1 MGYKKALESTVCFY
15 KKIYNV
21 YLDEDYFRQVYP
33 EEENAEEGGYRRAV
47 IAHLSKKIVFKD
59 DEKKIYDFF
68 EPENIKNELLHKE
81 YIQYM
86 YKRRDEDGEMYWCT
100 ADFTVGEAENGVPKI
115 AVMTIRSIQDI
126 MDTAEEQK
134 KALESALERANN
146 ANNAKTNFLSNM
158 SHDIR
163 TPMNAILGYTTIAE
177 SAIDDKEKVL
187 EYLKKINKAG
197 NHLLNL
203 INDVLDM
210 SRIESGKINIQ
221 ERECNLI
228 QIIKN
233 LADMM
238 MSQLQAKRLN
248 LHIDIRNLEI
258 ADVYADTLHLN
269 QIFINIL
276 GNAIKFTEPDGDIY
290 INVNS
295 IPDAPW
301 GYVCYEF
308 IFKDTGIGMDKKF
321 LNHLFEPFERE
332 KTLNDGSLEGTGL
345 GLSIVKRIV
354 EVMNGE
360 ITVKSKKGKGTEF
373 SIVLKFKINNNRENH
388 KEEVKKPV
396 RKADDR
402 RILLV
407 DDNEMNRE
415 IANIILS
422 DKGYKVEEAS
432 DGSVAV
438 DMLKKSCDNYFDA
451 ILMDIHMPVMD
462 GYETTRKVRTMRR
475 KGVRDIPI
483 IAMTSNAFEE
493 DKRKAIECGMNAH
506 IAKPLQTDKLFLV
519 LDSVLNNASEK

>member
-1 MGYKKALESTVCFY
+1 MGYGKILESTICFY
-15 KKIYNV
+15 REIYNV
-21 YLDEDYFRQVYP
+21 YLDENYFRQVYP
-33 EEENAEEGGYRRAV
+33 VVENPEEGDYRRAIIV
-47 IAHLSKKIVFKD
+47 HLSKRIIYKD
-59 DEKKIYDFF
+59 DEKKIFDFF
-68 EPENIKNELLHKE
+68 EPENVKSELMHKE

-86 YKRRDEDGEMYWCT
+86 YKRCDDNGDMYWCT
-100 ADFTVGEAENGVPKI
+100 ADFTVGEKENGVPKI

-134 KALESALERANN
+134 KVLESALERANN
-146 ANNAKTNFLSNM
+146 ANNAKTIFLSNM

-163 TPMNAILGYTTIAE
+163 TPMNAILGYTSIAE
-177 SAIDDKEKVL
+177 SSIDDKEKVL
-187 EYLKKINKAG
+187 EYLKKIKKSG

-210 SRIESGKINIQ
+210 SRIESGKIHIQ

-238 MSQLQAKRLN
+238 MPQIQAKRLN
-248 LHIDIRNLEI
+248 LHIDIQQLVT

-276 GNAIKFTEPDGDIY
+276 GNAIKFTEPDGNIY

-295 IPDAPW
+295 IPDAPD

-308 IFKDTGIGMDKKF
+308 IFRDTGIGMEKEF
-321 LNHLFEPFERE
+321 LNRLFEPFERE
-332 KTLNDGSLEGTGL
+332 RTLNENSLEGTGL

-354 EVMNGE
+354 EVMKGT
-360 ITVKSKKGKGTEF
+360 ISVQSRKGKGTEF
-373 SIVLKFKINNNRENH
+373 SIILKFRINYNRESN
-388 KEEVKKPV
+388 KEEEKRPLRSVN
-396 RKADDR
+396 DR

-422 DKGYKVEEAS
+422 NIGYRVEEAS
-432 DGSVAV
+432 DGSVAI
-438 DMLKKSCDNYFDA
+438 DMLKKSKDNYFDA

-462 GYETTRKVRTMRR
+462 GYEATRKIRTMRR
-475 KGVRDIPI
+475 KGIRDIPI

-506 IAKPLQTDKLFLV
+506 IAKPLQTDKLFSV
-519 LDSVLNNASEK
+519 LDSFLNNSSEG

>member
-146 ANNAKTNFLSNM
+146 ANNAKTIFLSNM

-238 MSQLQAKRLN
+238 MSQLQAK
-248 LHIDIRNLEI
+248 
-258 ADVYADTLHLN
+258 
-269 QIFINIL
+269 
-276 GNAIKFTEPDGDIY
+276 K
-290 INVNS
+290 
-295 IPDAPW
+295 
-301 GYVCYEF
+301 
-308 IFKDTGIGMDKKF
+308 IG
-321 LNHLFEPFERE
+321 R
-332 KTLNDGSLEGTGL
+332 
-345 GLSIVKRIV
+345 
-354 EVMNGE
+354 
-360 ITVKSKKGKGTEF
+360 
-373 SIVLKFKINNNRENH
+373 
-388 KEEVKKPV
+388 
-396 RKADDR
+396 
-402 RILLV
+402 
-407 DDNEMNRE
+407 
-415 IANIILS
+415 
-422 DKGYKVEEAS
+422 
-432 DGSVAV
+432 
-438 DMLKKSCDNYFDA
+438 
-451 ILMDIHMPVMD
+451 
-462 GYETTRKVRTMRR
+462 
-475 KGVRDIPI
+475 
-483 IAMTSNAFEE
+483 
-493 DKRKAIECGMNAH
+493 AH
-506 IAKPLQTDKLFLV
+506 V
-519 LDSVLNNASEK
+519 